1 MWALRGTVI
10 LLIASAAVGVGHGVA
25 APECNA
31 SLWEHSTVI
40 DSNIRIIQDGARAAL
55 LAPPSPGAFTFHDC
69 DPRAGECYLHPLGN
83 TDRTAKPNRTSS
95 GECSDTVDQ
104 DLHHQHQHHHQEMR
118 GRVRHLLRRDCPF
131 VTLRW
136 LRISVLP
143 TSLHGYTMKT
153 RLQCSQ
159 PARSKVSRT
168 SACLRS
174 TGQWCLVLKHSD
186 SSGVCMMNHARVN
199 QW

>member
-1 MWALRGTVI
+1 MAWQHQIATQVCGSTAVI
-10 LLIASAAVGVGHGVA
+10 
-25 APECNA
+25 N
-31 SLWEHSTVI
+31 STVI
-40 DSNIRIIQDGARAAL
+40 DSNIRIIQDAVSASACCAACS
-55 LAPPSPGAFTFHDC
+55 AEPKFGAFTFHDG

-95 GECSDTVDQ
+95 GEHPECSDTVDHQ

-131 VTLRW
+131 VTLCW

-159 PARSKVSRT
+159 PSRSKVSRT
-168 SACLRS
+168 SASFVLLVSGALASS
-174 TGQWCLVLKHSD
+174 TPIAV
-186 SSGVCMMNHARVN
+186 VCV
-199 QW
+199 

>member
-1 MWALRGTVI
+1 MAWQHQ
-10 LLIASAAVGVGHGVA
+10 SATQVCG
-25 APECNA
+25 
-31 SLWEHSTVI
+31 HSTVI
-40 DSNIRIIQDGARAAL
+40 DSNIRIIQDGVSASACCAACS
-55 LAPPSPGAFTFHDC
+55 AEPKFGAFTFHDG
-69 DPRAGECYLHPLGN
+69 DPRAGEFYLHPLGN

-95 GECSDTVDQ
+95 GEHPECSDTVDHQ
-104 DLHHQHQHHHQEMR
+104 DLHHQHQHQHQEMR
-118 GRVRHLLRRDCPF
+118 GRVHHLLRTDCPF
-131 VTLRW
+131 VTLRC

-153 RLQCSQ
+153 RLQCSR
-159 PARSKVSRT
+159 PARSKDSRT